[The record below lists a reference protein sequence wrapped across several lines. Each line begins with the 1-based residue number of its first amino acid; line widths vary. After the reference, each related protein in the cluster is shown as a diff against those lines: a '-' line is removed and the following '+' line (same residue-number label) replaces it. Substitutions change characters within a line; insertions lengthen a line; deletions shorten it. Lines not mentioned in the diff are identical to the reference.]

1 MIYPLAA
8 VKGDYFYIEGGEKS
22 GYLQSGERQYDTGY
36 ESTVDSDGG
45 EFDCFRFFRFFPT
58 SDDSQDG
65 RRKRNSD
72 L

>member
-1 MIYPLAA
+1 MSLVA

-45 EFDCFRFFRFFPT
+45 QFPCFCFFRSLPT
-58 SDDSQDG
+58 SDEFQDG
-65 RRKRNSD
+65 RRRHNSD
-72 L
+72 F